1 MDTKQDNTWRSTA
14 LEINLERTK
23 AVVEIPDKYRVLLDA
38 VRNHYGVLKRTEEL
52 LIELNHPF
60 ANWEYV
66 LNQLKGLSIG
76 DFYDFNMYEEGLSAL
91 KKLSDIYFTVTSSA
105 SDEDI
110 QDSALRY
117 LFEYLNTVLS
127 NSNNNLERNSAMFPF
142 VFQSLLNLSLSKA
155 SLLKKSSTYMKT
167 TVRLINEHRVEIDF
181 SELSRLIY
189 TIFESTYQFWLT
201 EPDPQEWYS
210 LNGETQETVQAYRES
225 ILPLTHQHMHEL
237 LNQLK
242 DISRKHVTGADDLI
256 PYLAMPDYIQI
267 MNGYLLIAD
276 ELERS
281 ASFAGRH
288 YLVKLDFLFNII
300 NVSGLSDIHN
310 SCLIEINRCLGKVF
324 KDENHQDV
332 GDFIKK
338 IFHLLRRTASRS
350 QYQSSVIDCA
360 TTLAKEIF
368 EQNSH
373 PLVDIFM
380 EELVAFGFQHPD
392 IKGSTTEWQVQAN
405 PAHVKNIR
413 SWLEIISLKP
423 RWTKKL
429 LSALIINLRLNG
441 VFIRDT
447 DLLQKNISGL
457 LNSDILPAYNL
468 VKQLLRVF
476 PIYFAEIG
484 AEGEL
489 REIST
494 NVDELTRRNDKLIY
508 FLRKQSH
515 VESNSLL
522 VPFIEDILRYWHSG
536 DKTFIKNH
544 LPDEVYNEVKNTGE
558 YFDGLHIVF
567 EMIFQ
572 KINGDV
578 QKLLEW
584 DNGKI
589 TKEIKIIR
597 GVPEREKERARLMI
611 RFYQLIYK
619 KYFHQHIDLLKD
631 LEISCLIGLP
641 KIRSLKRSLDRNDHY
656 KSLVI
661 VLDMISALKEKILS
675 PRKTDYFENIYY
687 KRHIAAG
694 IPSMY
699 GTYHEE
705 KFEAIGFTLR
715 LESLATMLF
724 ERLVE
729 SLNLKFITKST
740 LMTIHQYLWLYVRAL
755 DLEGVATE
763 GLVSKMKY
771 ITSALQIRQFSIDQ
785 YIDIFQFIAK
795 GIQDITRDYYIDVHR
810 SNLPVIIS
818 QMQGDSGAEG
828 TKNTIQKKQE
838 YFYQH
843 SENFIRSIIASA
855 FGLQVLDNFV
865 NAIIRT
871 LSAELEKFKDN
882 KQILNLVMAYTP
894 ESAISPLYKRNKEI
908 DNQILIGNK
917 GYFLKELT
925 SFNFPVPP
933 GFIITTEV
941 FRGYEAV
948 VGYKYIFTDLS
959 KRIYK
964 EITELER
971 ITGKRFGNPRNPL
984 LLSVRSGATISL
996 PGMMHSFLN
1005 VGINETI
1012 AEGLAK
1018 KKDYA
1023 WAAWDSYR
1031 RFLQTWGMFH
1041 DLERNFFDEI
1051 MSDYKQRYM
1060 ITKKIQFKP
1069 EQMKQIAISYKKAMI
1084 KKGIEIIDD
1093 PAEQLQ
1099 HAILQVF
1106 ASWYSEQARIYRY
1119 HMHLSD
1125 EWGTAVIVQS
1135 MVFGNLNENSGSG
1148 VIFTRDPKGSSQ
1160 NVAIYGDFIFGVQGD
1175 DIVSGLVET
1184 FPISEK
1190 QRVSENRESPISLET
1205 KFPEIYKELV
1215 RLAELLVYE
1224 KGFNHQEIEFTFED
1238 AEKNGLHILQTRD
1251 MVQREAGK
1259 VRTFKDDKELEK
1271 SLLGIGIGVSG
1282 GALAG
1287 RAVYSEKE
1295 IEFYREQEPETALIL
1310 IRPDTVPDDVGI
1322 ILKVEGI
1329 LTARGGGT
1337 SHAAVTIPQLNKVGV
1352 VGFNKLHVYES
1363 EGYSVVDGQTIR
1375 KGDFIGIDGWS
1386 GAVYVG
1392 KHAIDSVESY
1402 KVTI

>member
-1 MDTKQDNTWRSTA
+1 MNTQDNVWRSTA

-23 AVVEIPDKYRVLLDA
+23 AIVEIPDKYRILLDVA
-38 VRNHYGVLKRTEEL
+38 QNHYGVLKRTEEL

-60 ANWEYV
+60 VNWEYV
-66 LNQLKGLSIG
+66 ITQLKGLSIG
-76 DFYDFNMYEEGLSAL
+76 DFYDFNLHDDGLSAL
-91 KKLSDIYFTVTSSA
+91 KTLADIYVTVISSA

-110 QDSALRY
+110 QDSAVRY
-117 LFEYLNTVLS
+117 FFEYINALLS
-127 NSNNNLERNSAMFPF
+127 NSNGNLARNTAIFPF
-142 VFQSLLNLSLSKA
+142 VFQSLFTISVLKS
-155 SLLKKSSTYMKT
+155 SLLKKSSSYIKT
-167 TVRLINEHRVEIDF
+167 AIKLIIEHHVNVDI
-181 SELSRLIY
+181 SELNKLLS
-189 TIFESTYQFWLT
+189 TVFESTYLFWLT
-201 EPDPQEWYS
+201 EPDPVEWFS
-210 LNGETQETVQAYRES
+210 PNGETKETGEAYNEF
-225 ILPLTHQHMHEL
+225 ILPLSHQHMHEL
-237 LNQLK
+237 LIQLK
-242 DISRKHVTGADDLI
+242 DISRKPVTSVEHI
-256 PYLAMPDYIQI
+256 MPYLDMPDYVQI

-276 ELERS
+276 ELER
-281 ASFAGRH
+281 ATIFAGRH

-300 NVSGLSDIHN
+300 NVSGLSDIHS
-310 SCLIEINRCLGKVF
+310 SCLIEINRCLGKVLI
-324 KDENHQDV
+324 DEGNQDIN
-332 GDFIKK
+332 DFIRK
-338 IFHLLRRTASRS
+338 IFRLLKRTASRS
-350 QYQSSVIDCA
+350 QYQSSIIDCV
-360 TTLAKEIF
+360 TTLARGVF
-368 EQNSH
+368 EQNHH
-373 PLVDIFM
+373 PLVDIFL

-392 IKGSTTEWQVQAN
+392 INGSTTEWQVQAN

-429 LSALIINLRLNG
+429 LSALIVNLKLKG
-441 VFIRDT
+441 VFVRDT
-447 DLLQKNISGL
+447 DLLQKDISAL

-468 VKQLLRVF
+468 VKQLLRIF

-494 NVDELTRRNDKLIY
+494 SVDELSGRNDKLIY

-522 VPFIEDILRYWHSG
+522 VPFIEDIFRYWNSG
-536 DKTFIKNH
+536 DKNYIKNH
-544 LPDEVYNEVKNTGE
+544 LPAEVYADVKNEGE
-558 YFDGLHIVF
+558 YYDGLHIIF
-567 EMIFQ
+567 KMIFQ
-572 KINGDV
+572 KIDADV
-578 QKLLEW
+578 QELLEW
-584 DNGKI
+584 DNGKV
-589 TKEIKIIR
+589 TKEIKNIR
-597 GVPEREKERARLMI
+597 GAADREKQRARLMI

-631 LEISCLIGLP
+631 LELSCLLGPP
-641 KIRSLKRSLDRNDHY
+641 KIRSLKRSLDRKDYY
-656 KSLVI
+656 KGLVI
-661 VLDMISALKEKILS
+661 VMDMIAVLKEKILS
-675 PRKTDYFENIYY
+675 PQKTEFIENIYY

-705 KFEAIGFTLR
+705 KFEAIGFMLR
-715 LESLATMLF
+715 LESLAMMLF
-724 ERLVE
+724 EKLVE

-740 LMTIHQYLWLYVRAL
+740 LMTIHKYLWLYVRAL
-755 DLEGVATE
+755 DLEGIATE

-810 SNLPVIIS
+810 SNLPVIIG
-818 QMQGDSGAEG
+818 QIKENDQ
-828 TKNTIQKKQE
+828 TKTTTNMTQKEQE
-838 YFYQH
+838 FFYQH
-843 SENFIRSIIASA
+843 SENFVRSIIASA

-882 KQILNLVMAYTP
+882 KQILNLVMSYTP

-925 SFNFPVPP
+925 SFNFPVPS

-948 VGYKYIFTDLS
+948 VGYKYIFKDLS

-971 ITGKRFGNPRNPL
+971 ITGKKFGNPRNPL

-1012 AEGLAK
+1012 AAGLAK
-1018 KKDYA
+1018 RKDYA

-1031 RFLQTWGMFH
+1031 RFLQNWGMFH
-1041 DLERNFFDEI
+1041 DVERNIFDEI
-1051 MSDYKQRYM
+1051 MSSYKQRYM
-1060 ITKKIQFKP
+1060 VTKKIQFKP
-1069 EQMKQIAISYKKAMI
+1069 EQMRQIAISYKEAME

-1093 PAEQLQ
+1093 PSEQLQ

-1106 ASWYSEQARIYRY
+1106 ASWYSDQARIYR
-1119 HMHLSD
+1119 HQMHISD

-1148 VIFTRDPKGSSQ
+1148 VIFTRDPRGSSQ

-1190 QRVSENRESPISLET
+1190 QRILEKRESAISLET
-1205 KFPEIYKELV
+1205 RFPEIYNELV
-1215 RLAELLVYE
+1215 RLAEVLVYE
-1224 KGFNHQEIEFTFED
+1224 KGFNHQEIEFTFEN
-1238 AEKNGLHILQTRD
+1238 AEKKGLHILQTRD
-1251 MVQREAGK
+1251 MVQRGAGK
-1259 VRTFKDDKELEK
+1259 VKTFRDDKKLEK

-1282 GALAG
+1282 GALTG
-1287 RAVYSEKE
+1287 RAVYSEKQ
-1295 IEFYREQEPETALIL
+1295 IEYFRQKEPETALIL

-1322 ILKVEGI
+1322 ILKVDGL

-1352 VGFNKLHVYES
+1352 VGFNKLHVYEF
-1363 EGYSVVDGQTIR
+1363 EGYSIIDGKTI
-1375 KGDFIGIDGWS
+1375 KEGDFIGIDGWS
-1386 GAVYVG
+1386 GAVYTG
-1392 KHAIDSVESY
+1392 RHEIDSEGSY
-1402 KVTI
+1402 KITI

>member
-1 MDTKQDNTWRSTA
+1 VNTQDNSWRSTA

-23 AVVEIPDKYRVLLDA
+23 TIVEIPEKYKRLLDIA
-38 VRNHYGVLKRTEEL
+38 RSHYGVLKRTEEL

-60 ANWEYV
+60 VNWEYV
-66 LNQLKGLSIG
+66 LNQLKSLSIG
-76 DFYDFNMYEEGLSAL
+76 DFYDFNTHEDGLTTL
-91 KKLSDIYFTVTSSA
+91 KILSDIYFIIISSA

-110 QDSALRY
+110 RDSAIRY
-117 LFEYLNTVLS
+117 FFEYFNVLLSDS
-127 NSNNNLERNSAMFPF
+127 NDKLTRNAAIFPF
-142 VFQSLLNLSLSKA
+142 VFQSLLSISSSNSN
-155 SLLKKSSTYMKT
+155 LLKKTSSYIKT
-167 TVRLINEHRVEIDF
+167 TIRLIVEHQVDVDTG
-181 SELSRLIY
+181 ELDHLLS
-189 TIFESTYQFWLT
+189 TVFESTYLFWLT
-201 EPDPQEWYS
+201 EPDPSEWFS
-210 LNGETQETVQAYRES
+210 FNGETKETNDAYKEF
-225 ILPLTHQHMHEL
+225 ILPLSHQHMQEL
-237 LNQLK
+237 LVQLK
-242 DISRKHVTGADDLI
+242 NISRKPMTGVNNLLE
-256 PYLAMPDYIQI
+256 YLNMPDYVQI

-276 ELERS
+276 ELER
-281 ASFAGRH
+281 AAIFTGRN

-300 NVSGLSDIHN
+300 NISGLSDIHS
-310 SCLIEINRCLGKVF
+310 SCLIEINRCLGKVL
-324 KDENHQDV
+324 KEETHQNV
-332 GDFIKK
+332 NDFIRK
-338 IFHLLRRTASRS
+338 IFRLLKKTASRGKYRNS
-350 QYQSSVIDCA
+350 IIDCV
-360 TTLAKEIF
+360 TTLAKGVF
-368 EQNSH
+368 EQNKH
-373 PLVDIFM
+373 VLVDTFM
-380 EELVAFGFQHPD
+380 EELVAFGFQYPD
-392 IKGSTTEWQVQAN
+392 IQGSTIEWQIQAN
-405 PAHVKNIR
+405 PAHVRNIR

-429 LSALIINLRLNG
+429 LSALIINLKLKG

-447 DLLQKNISGL
+447 DLLQKDITGL

-468 VKQLLRVF
+468 VKQLLRIF
-476 PIYFAEIG
+476 PIYFQEIG

-494 NVDELTRRNDKLIY
+494 NVDDLSGRNDKLIY

-522 VPFIEDILRYWHSG
+522 IPFIEDIFRYWNSG
-536 DKTFIKNH
+536 DKKFVKEH
-544 LPDEVYNEVKNTGE
+544 LPDEVYHEVRNAGE
-558 YFDGLHIVF
+558 YYDELHIVF
-567 EMIFQ
+567 KTIFR
-572 KINGDV
+572 IIDGDV

-589 TKEIKIIR
+589 TKEIKSIR
-597 GVPEREKERARLMI
+597 GVVDREKQRARLMI

-631 LEISCLIGLP
+631 LEASCSLEP
-641 KIRSLKRSLDRNDHY
+641 SKIRSLKKSLDRADHY

-661 VLDMISALKEKILS
+661 VMDMLSILKEKVLLTK
-675 PRKTDYFENIYY
+675 KTEFFENIYY
-687 KRHIAAG
+687 KRHVAAG

-705 KFEAIGFTLR
+705 KFEAIGLTLR
-715 LESLATMLF
+715 LESLAMTLF
-724 ERLVE
+724 EKLIE
-729 SLNLKFITKST
+729 TLNLKFITKST

-755 DLEGVATE
+755 DLEGIATE

-771 ITSALQIRQFSIDQ
+771 ITSALQIRQFSVDQ

-810 SNLPVIIS
+810 SNMPVIIG
-818 QMQGDSGAEG
+818 QIKENGEAG
-828 TKNTIQKKQE
+828 TAKNMAQKEQE
-838 YFYQH
+838 FFYQQ
-843 SENFIRSIIASA
+843 SENFFRSIIASS
-855 FGLQVLDNFV
+855 FGLQALDNFV

-882 KQILNLVMAYTP
+882 KQILNLVMSYTP
-894 ESAISPLYKRNKEI
+894 ESAISPLHKWNREI

-925 SFNFPVPP
+925 SFNFPVPS

-948 VGYKYIFTDLS
+948 VGYKYIFKDLS
-959 KRIYK
+959 KRIYR
-964 EITELER
+964 ELTELER
-971 ITGKRFGNPRNPL
+971 ITGKKFGNPRNPL

-1012 AEGLAK
+1012 AAGLAK

-1041 DLERNFFDEI
+1041 NVERNIFDEI
-1051 MSDYKQRYM
+1051 MSSYKQRY
-1060 ITKKIQFKP
+1060 TVSKKIQFKP
-1069 EQMKQIAISYKKAMI
+1069 EQMKQIAISYRKAME

-1093 PAEQLQ
+1093 PTEQLR

-1106 ASWYSEQARIYRY
+1106 ASWYSEQAQIYR
-1119 HMHLSD
+1119 HQMHLSD

-1135 MVFGNLNENSGSG
+1135 MVFGNLNERSGSG
-1148 VIFTRDPKGSSQ
+1148 VIFTRDPRGSSQ

-1190 QRVSENRESPISLET
+1190 QRISEKRESAISLET
-1205 KFPEIYKELV
+1205 RFPEIYKELV
-1215 RLAELLVYE
+1215 RLAEVLVYE

-1238 AEKNGLHILQTRD
+1238 AERKGLHILQTRD

-1259 VRTFKDDKELEK
+1259 VRTFTDGRELEG

-1282 GALAG
+1282 GALTG
-1287 RAVYSEKE
+1287 RAVYSEKQ
-1295 IEFYREQEPETALIL
+1295 IEYFRQKEPETALIL

-1322 ILKVEGI
+1322 ILKVDGL

-1363 EGYSVVDGQTIR
+1363 EGYSVVDEKTI
-1375 KGDFIGIDGWS
+1375 KEGDFIGIDGWS
-1386 GAVYVG
+1386 GAVYTG
-1392 KHAIDSVESY
+1392 KHAIDSDESY
-1402 KVTI
+1402 KITL